1 MAMDAV
7 VTTLRTVSLFAD
19 LPREVLARLVS
30 EFDELEVPASQ
41 TVFLQGDPGDAL
53 YVIVSGAVEVRGE
66 RDGQAERVAV
76 LGPGDCLGEMA
87 LVTGDPRS
95 ATVVALSPTR
105 LLRLDKERFR
115 VLSERH
121 PVFLRELARVLCRR
135 VARTSEDVAY
145 ARRAYTTVFDAVL
158 AGCTPPARRLLEILA
173 VADGADARVL
183 TATLGE
189 TGPRLAAEL
198 AARHPA
204 LIVQDASGGY
214 QLHDEF
220 RAHVERRL
228 GDATDANGA
237 HALHEALATAH
248 GDQEAWG
255 DAARH
260 WLTARRWNEAAHAI
274 RQALASSSP
283 PADSELES
291 WLNRLPEEVLLQ
303 AELGPA
309 KASLLVRTGRADAAG
324 VLLERAFS
332 GHGLNSGARDRL
344 VRSLGT
350 LYAQQ
355 GRPAGEPSGRGRSS
369 KSGSTPR
376 GRGLGMA
383 LTSAV
388 AAWRSVGLLLTVAV
402 TCLVLWLPPAG
413 LEPRA
418 TRFLAVLAGGTVL
431 WAWGSFPDYV
441 VALGMGIA
449 WVLFRVAPTATAFG
463 GFASS
468 TWFLMLGVLGLAAA
482 LGRSGLLYRIT
493 IIAVGRFPPTFL
505 GQTTA
510 LVTAGIVSTVLIP
523 SAQARVTFMGP
534 VVLGLAD
541 TLKYPPRSRGS
552 AGLALAAFT
561 GFCLATVVFLT
572 GTPTCLLAWRVLPE
586 ATRVQVSWLTWL
598 QAVLVLEAVSLGA
611 ALAWIVWRLRPAEPP
626 AVRASLLR
634 AQLDMLGPPS
644 RDEWITALVALA
656 VLIGWITQP
665 WHGIDPA
672 WLTLAGLCFL
682 LAVGVLD
689 RTALQGQVD
698 WSFLLFMGMAFSLA
712 DLAAHVGA
720 DAWFAMQARA
730 LLGEVTSPA
739 AAVTAAVLITVA
751 LRFALPWQTAVP
763 LLTVA
768 LTPFAQA
775 AGLSPLIMALVALK
789 AGNIFL
795 LPQQSPYYLTLY
807 YGTEERAFSHREAR
821 PFAWLYAA
829 AILAGFLLSLSYW
842 RMLGLVTS

>member
-1 MAMDAV
+1 MDAV
-7 VTTLRTVSLFAD
+7 VTTLRTVPLFAE

-30 EFDELEVPASQ
+30 EFDELEASAGQ
-41 TVFLQGDPGDAL
+41 TVFSQGDPGDAL
-53 YVIVSGAVEVRGE
+53 YVVVSGAVEVRGE
-66 RDGQAERVAV
+66 RDGQGERVAV

-105 LLRLDKERFR
+105 LLRLDKDRFR

-158 AGCTPPARRLLEILA
+158 TGCAPPARRLLDILA
-173 VADGADARVL
+173 VADGADDRVL

-189 TGPRLAAEL
+189 SGPRLAAEL

-204 LIVQDASGGY
+204 LIVQDASGCY

-228 GDATDANGA
+228 GDGTGADGA
-237 HALHEALATAH
+237 HDLHVALATAH
-248 GDQEAWG
+248 GGEEAWNE
-255 DAARH
+255 AARH
-260 WLTARRWNEAAHAI
+260 WLTARRWGEAAHAI
-274 RQALASSSP
+274 RQALASGTP
-283 PADSELES
+283 PADGELES
-291 WLNRLPEEVLLQ
+291 WLDQLPEEVLLQ

-324 VLLERAFS
+324 TLLERAFS
-332 GHGLNSGARDRL
+332 GHRLNSGARDRL

-355 GRPAGEPSGRGRSS
+355 GRPGGEPSDRTRPTAARGAS
-369 KSGSTPR
+369 R
-376 GRGLGMA
+376 GVGMGPPLTGAAAGWGVAGIA
-383 LTSAV
+383 LAV
-388 AAWRSVGLLLTVAV
+388 AVSAF
-402 TCLVLWLPPAG
+402 VLWLAPGG

-418 TRFLAVLAGGTVL
+418 VRFLAVLAGGTTL

-441 VALGMGIA
+441 VALAMGIA

-468 TWFLMLGVLGLAAA
+468 TWFLMLGILGLAAA
-482 LGRSGLLYRIT
+482 LVRSGLLYRIT
-493 IIAVGRFPPTFL
+493 LVAVGRFPPTFL
-505 GQTTA
+505 GQTSA

-534 VVLGLAD
+534 IVLGLAD

-561 GFCLATVVFLT
+561 GFCLATAIFLT
-572 GTPTCLLAWRVLPE
+572 GTPTCLLAWRVLPA
-586 ATRVQVSWLTWL
+586 ATRDQVSWLAWL

-626 AVRASLLR
+626 AVRSHLLR
-634 AQLDMLGPPS
+634 AQLEMLGPPS
-644 RDEWITALVALA
+644 RDERITGLVALA
-656 VLIGWITQP
+656 VLAGWITQP
-665 WHGIDPA
+665 WHGVDPA
-672 WLTLAGLCFL
+672 WLTLAGLCLL
-682 LAVGVLD
+682 LAMQVLD

-720 DAWFAMQARA
+720 DAWFAMRART
-730 LLGEVTSPA
+730 LLGDVTSPA
-739 AAVTAAVLITVA
+739 AAVTAAVVITVA

-775 AGLSPLIMALVALK
+775 AGLSPLIMALVSLK
-789 AGNIFL
+789 AGNLFL

-807 YGTEERAFSHREAR
+807 YGTEERAFSHRDAR

-829 AILAGFLLSLSYW
+829 AVLAGFLLSLPYW
-842 RMLGLVTS
+842 RVLGLVTG